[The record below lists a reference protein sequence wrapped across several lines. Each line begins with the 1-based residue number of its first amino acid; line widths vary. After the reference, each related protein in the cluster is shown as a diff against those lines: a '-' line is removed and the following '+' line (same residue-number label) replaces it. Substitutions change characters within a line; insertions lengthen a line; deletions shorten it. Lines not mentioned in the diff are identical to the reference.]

1 VCTGYLAGLTAGEDA
16 GGLPPSAGPG
26 PARTAL
32 VAALGELL
40 GTAPPPRRE
49 AVGAELFDTLL
60 RVGERAV
67 ETGGERELL
76 LAVELAD
83 KALTLRAKSR
93 AGWRLRAHALDA
105 LGRAGAATEAYERQL
120 SLGSTHPETPALLAA
135 AREKRECLA
144 AAVGLFPADTATGT
158 PAGTGPGARAGSA
171 ATSAGSVRSAG
182 STGGAGGAGSTG
194 AGPGGAGAGVTAAP
208 AGGTAASADG
218 AGTGSGRAGAADGA
232 QARGTAAAPPGADAA
247 SAAGAASASAA
258 APSAPP
264 ADTRTGAIAA
274 RGRDPEAAAPHAPS
288 APPADA
294 RPGTAAAP
302 GGDAEAHAH
311 AAATG
316 DPVPAGV
323 GPHAPSAAGREFA
336 EVVGAEAMPG
346 AVREAFTAYVGE
358 QMSRYGA
365 GDPRVRELAGLY
377 GTYCRILDQ
386 GRMADPLLAGAR
398 PVGVADFRAHVAGRT
413 ACIVVGPGRFE
424 EAGDYELV
432 VRCDDFRGGERA
444 DVHAVADLASES
456 WHRPAGVRLV
466 FADPGETWREATR
479 RAVPGA
485 QDGLGDVSL
494 RRPLQDPALLGDGG
508 WGPETSAAFTVL
520 RLLDHLD
527 VSPRLDVHGVGRL
540 RPEERRWIVS
550 RAKDRTKTRTALR

>member
-1 VCTGYLAGLTAGEDA
+1 MCTGYLAGLTAGEDA
-16 GGLPPSAGPG
+16 DGPPPSVGPG

-49 AVGAELFDTLL
+49 AVGTELFDTLL

-83 KALTLRAKSR
+83 KALALRAKSR
-93 AGWRLRAHALDA
+93 AAWRLRAHALDA

-120 SLGSTHPETPALLAA
+120 ALGSTHPETPVLLAA
-135 AREKRECLA
+135 VREKRECLV
-144 AAVGLFPADTATGT
+144 AAVRLFPQDTAAGS
-158 PAGTGPGARAGSA
+158 PAG
-171 ATSAGSVRSAG
+171 
-182 STGGAGGAGSTG
+182 GGAGTE
-194 AGPGGAGAGVTAAP
+194 PGRAGAG
-208 AGGTAASADG
+208 
-218 AGTGSGRAGAADGA
+218 AGAADGGH
-232 QARGTAAAPPGADAA
+232 ARGAAAPA
-247 SAAGAASASAA
+247 SGTATTTAVAGATATPTDDTEPA
-258 APSAPP
+258 AP
-264 ADTRTGAIAA
+264 R
-274 RGRDPEAAAPHAPS
+274 E
-288 APPADA
+288 
-294 RPGTAAAP
+294 
-302 GGDAEAHAH
+302 
-311 AAATG
+311 
-316 DPVPAGV
+316 
-323 GPHAPSAAGREFA
+323 PSAAGREFA
-336 EVVGAEAMPG
+336 EAVGAEAMPD

-358 QMSRYGA
+358 QVSRYGA
-365 GDPRVRELAGLY
+365 GDPRVRELAGRY
-377 GTYCRILDQ
+377 GAYCRILDQ

-398 PVGVADFRAHVAGRT
+398 PVGVADFRAHVAGKT
-413 ACIVVGPGRFE
+413 ACVVVGPGRFE

-444 DVHAVADLASES
+444 DVHAVAELASES